1 METTAKTMQGRRDRI
16 EVIIYTQTYKI
27 VGIVHTMPASRL
39 VDFMNSKMADLFIV
53 VTNANIYTLPE
64 EKLIQTA
71 DFFAVNK
78 KAITM
83 VFPKASGTPVKPC
96 EQIKDPEA

>member
-1 METTAKTMQGRRDRI
+1 METSAKTMQGRRDRI
-16 EVIIYTQTYKI
+16 EVIIYTQTHKI
-27 VGIVHTMPASRL
+27 VGTVHTMPASRL
-39 VDFMNSKMADLFIV
+39 VDFMNSKAADLFVV
-53 VTNANIYTLPE
+53 VTDANVYMLPE
-64 EKLIQTA
+64 EQLLQAA

-83 VFPKASGTPVKPC
+83 VFPKAPGIPVKPG